1 MRKGVAHTVAA
12 NKRRKRVRFSA
23 PELITIRRG
32 YKPRPALWTFGA
44 CPTKFAFTFWK
55 AQLFTFSP
63 RPGKLPIRAG
73 KRWKTRKAWP
83 RRRISR
89 NFAPRDPF
97 VVPFPFFFQ
106 RGNPIIGSRH
116 CACVFFCLF
125 LCEICE
131 CRTIQCILCSI
142 ETVLG

>member
-97 VVPFPFFFQ
+97 VVPFPFFFNGEIQ
-106 RGNPIIGSRH
+106 LLDLVTVLVYFF
-116 CACVFFCLF
+116 VFFSVRFASVVQYSVFCVQSKLF
-125 LCEICE
+125 
-131 CRTIQCILCSI
+131 
-142 ETVLG
+142 